1 MTIGDRISKL
11 RKQKGYNRTEF
22 AIKLNIPYTTLRNY
36 ETGTRE
42 PGHAFLIQAAN
53 LLEVSTDYLLGLT
66 SIPKSASKE
75 KISFYDLSNSETNH
89 IKKYRALD
97 EHGKKVVDWI
107 LDTEYENSQS
117 TIKQADEDYEEPAN
131 IIQFHI
137 PEYWEPVSAGE
148 GAWNDGDPPEDL
160 LLRKRPPRGASF
172 VVRVTGDSMEPTFHP
187 GDRLFIRSQDYLD
200 DGQIGIFVMDNCMYV
215 KELRR
220 GQLISH
226 NPAYDPIPLNESARC
241 QGRVLGVCDESYFEK

>member
-1 MTIGDRISKL
+1 MSIGSRIKEARNRQKL
-11 RKQKGYNRTEF
+11 TQEELAKQIGVTKG
-22 AIKLNIPYTTLRNY
+22 AIANY
-36 ETGTRE
+36 ENG
-42 PGHAFLIQAAN
+42 
-53 LLEVSTDYLLGLT
+53 VSTPKIELLYKLFIALNCDANYLYQDEMKPI
-66 SIPKSASKE
+66 SDEFIVSPDE
-75 KISFYDLSNSETNH
+75 KKH

-97 EHGKKVVDWI
+97 ERGKKNVDLV
-107 LDTEYENSQS
+107 LDAEYDNSQS
-117 TIKQADEDYEEPAN
+117 TIKQADEDYKEPEN

-172 VVRVTGDSMEPTFHP
+172 VVRVTGNSMEPTFHH

-200 DGQIGIFVMDNCMYV
+200 DGQIGIFVMDGCMYV
-215 KELRR
+215 KELRN

-226 NPAYDPIPLNESARC
+226 NPAYKTIPLNENARC
-241 QGRVLGVCDESYFEK
+241 QGCVLGVCDESYFEK